1 MAPRRSNP
9 AVPPPPGGDD
19 TEPLPVPG
27 PVRVPREPR
36 ADRRV
41 APARRRE
48 PAREHP
54 LRLLIG
60 TLLVTALLG
69 GLTLTA
75 LVGRGDHIAAPLAPL
90 PVTVYRPGVHVVGDG
105 VDEMSAGRY
114 RTRGPVGDGAPCAYA
129 RLSGLDG
136 RAADVIAERAV
147 TGPATLRVRPTDA
160 GVTLAGPCLWIPEP

>member
-9 AVPPPPGGDD
+9 AVPPSPGEDD
-19 TEPLPVPG
+19 TEPLPVPA

-41 APARRRE
+41 ARPRRRQ
-48 PAREHP
+48 PGRERP
-54 LRLLIG
+54 LRLLTG
-60 TLLVTALLG
+60 TLLVAALLG
-69 GLTLTA
+69 GLTVTA

-114 RTRGPVGDGAPCAYA
+114 RTRGPVGDAGPCTYA
-129 RLSGLDG
+129 RLSGLEG
-136 RAADVIAERAV
+136 RAADVITERAV
-147 TGPATLRVRPTDA
+147 AGPTTLRVRPSDA
-160 GVTLAGPCLWIPEP
+160 AVTLEGPCLWIAEP